1 MWHFAEMRPAFFATK
16 KKTCYP
22 TSALENDAQHGN
34 KPGSWPNANPGCPD
48 PGPLGQGNP
57 FPTYWNVKRCS
68 PDEIRVIYSLYFQH
82 DGFNNVLF
90 AAGHS
95 ILPLPSC

>member
-1 MWHFAEMRPAFFATK
+1 MWHFAEMRPPFFISK

-22 TSALENDAQHGN
+22 TSALVNDAQHGN
-34 KPGSWPNANPGCPD
+34 KPGGWPNANPGCPD
-48 PGPLGQGNP
+48 PGPRGQGNP

-68 PDEIRVIYSLYFQH
+68 SDEIRVIYSLYFQH
-82 DGFNNVLF
+82 DGFSNVLV

-95 ILPLPSC
+95 ILPHPSC